1 MPGRLSGSVE
11 APLSRPGLEHLRPWG
26 GTKGEERSGATRSHA
41 QRVFQREHG
50 EDGEHRTFPEVS
62 TAWHSDGQPV
72 GGPSRG
78 LGQRWLCRD
87 DRIDPQVQGFL
98 ILGGGNR
105 IGAVNREGER
115 AFLIIDP

>member
-72 GGPSRG
+72 G
-78 LGQRWLCRD
+78 
-87 DRIDPQVQGFL
+87 
-98 ILGGGNR
+98 
-105 IGAVNREGER
+105 R
-115 AFLIIDP
+115 AITRPRPALVVPR